1 MGIQCKR
8 KQCVFKPTA
17 DMKLSIEE
25 ACVCAYLTL
34 KVRHKADVLSGTRV
48 DKLVD
53 YYGKDFMLSYACLNH
68 IYIPIYEDTSHWYL
82 MVICIND
89 KKFYHLDSNMTLEF
103 VEDRRQVIRTKRQF
117 MFMDA

>member
-1 MGIQCKR
+1 
-8 KQCVFKPTA
+8 
-17 DMKLSIEE
+17 MKLSIEE
-25 ACVCAYLTL
+25 ACACAYLTL
-34 KVRHKADVLSGTRV
+34 KVRHK
-48 DKLVD
+48 
-53 YYGKDFMLSYACLNH
+53 